1 MMYDIYVYIC
11 MLGIPVKYHGMESAE
26 AIHYA
31 GLISEL
37 SISAKEFLEKKLFK
51 SDDNSE
57 VTTKHYNNNTL

>member
-1 MMYDIYVYIC
+1 

-37 SISAKEFLEKKLFK
+37 AIASKEFLEKKLFK
-51 SDDNSE
+51 PDDSTE
-57 VTTKHYNNNTL
+57 VEETHTITDFQK